1 MRNHLLQSPQLMPAT
16 EMHEQRRFDYMS
28 AVAMEKET
36 VAIDVVA
43 LKLLHGDFI
52 WVVLAVKAWTSMIA
66 QKIILALLNYGY
78 LKHFTITSTGNY
90 TLVVDFIKKAQKQ
103 RLQLNIHFELESIW
117 TYF

>member
-28 AVAMEKET
+28 AVAMENET

-66 QKIILALLNYGY
+66 QKFIQAFKLRISKTFYNYINRKLYTPSRFYKKSTKTALAI
-78 LKHFTITSTGNY
+78 KY
-90 TLVVDFIKKAQKQ
+90 TF
-103 RLQLNIHFELESIW
+103 
-117 TYF
+117 